1 MSVDTAT
8 VAKIAALARIKVT
21 ESELAA
27 MVPELN
33 GILAWVEQLGE
44 VDVTGVE
51 PMTAVIEN
59 HLRLRDDAS
68 LPQGAYPGDAGLDLV
83 ACERVELGPGE
94 RGVVSTGIAVAIP
107 EGYAGL
113 VIPRSG
119 LALEHGISLV
129 NTPGLIDSGYRGE
142 LRVIALNTDRDRS
155 FTVEAGMRIAQLV
168 VTPVPEVDVVV
179 LDELPETVRGAA
191 GFGSSG
197 A

>member
-1 MSVDTAT
+1 M
-8 VAKIAALARIKVT
+8 I
-21 ESELAA
+21 
-27 MVPELN
+27 
-33 GILAWVEQLGE
+33 
-44 VDVTGVE
+44 
-51 PMTAVIEN
+51 
-59 HLRLRDDAS
+59 RLRDDAS

-94 RGVVSTGIAVAIP
+94 RGVSPTGVAVAIP
-107 EGYAGL
+107 EGHAGL

-142 LRVIALNTDRDRS
+142 LRVIAINTDRDRP
-155 FTVEAGMRIAQLV
+155 FTVEAGMRIAPLV
-168 VTPVPEVDVVV
+168 VTPGPEVDVIV

>member
-1 MSVDTAT
+1 D
-8 VAKIAALARIKVT
+8 
-21 ESELAA
+21 
-27 MVPELN
+27 
-33 GILAWVEQLGE
+33 
-44 VDVTGVE
+44 
-51 PMTAVIEN
+51 
-59 HLRLRDDAS
+59 
-68 LPQGAYPGDAGLDLV
+68 
-83 ACERVELGPGE
+83 PGE
-94 RGVVSTGIAVAIP
+94 RGAIPTGIAVAIP

-142 LRVIALNTDRDRS
+142 LRVVAINTDRKLP

-168 VTPVPEVDVVV
+168 VMPVQKVDVIV

-197 A
+197 T